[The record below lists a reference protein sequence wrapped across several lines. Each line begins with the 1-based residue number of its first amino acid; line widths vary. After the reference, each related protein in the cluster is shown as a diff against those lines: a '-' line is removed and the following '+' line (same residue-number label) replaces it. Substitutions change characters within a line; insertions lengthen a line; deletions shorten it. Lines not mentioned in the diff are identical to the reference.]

1 MKILPGIGLAA
12 CFFMVCFG
20 CSCNNQAQKDAP
32 RKLPVVYQAFSD
44 TLCPFYVKTNTFP
57 HKRKDLAIGL
67 LGSDPKRDS
76 LLLATFLQADF
87 FDNITGQLHPDGICD
102 FAGENF
108 LYHRYIPDP
117 SFLSDSTIAF
127 RQQAVCETA
136 LLIRPTVSQDATK
149 FVVIACD
156 AAAQL
161 AQQDMRDLL
170 EDARLHIPSTSTLW
184 TGIRTTE
191 QLLQET
197 PGTLGIFASPQAVAL
212 NSYQSL
218 LSHENTF
225 LQRYDTTNTPIPN
238 ELIPVFHFDFSRGHM
253 QYKGARYNPT
263 YMYIRSEANYVRY
276 FTVMLVEQ
284 LRHGNARKPLTYLL
298 LGDISLAPHTAVITE
313 TLRQLRDYRK
323 EGRYVYRHLISPQVT
338 LIDPARETAIETYR
352 LLLQDK
358 TPAYRPTRGVIRNK

>member
-1 MKILPGIGLAA
+1 MKVVPFIGLAA
-12 CFFMVCFG
+12 CFLVVCFG
-20 CSCNNQAQKDAP
+20 CRCSNQAHKDAP
-32 RKLPVVYQAFSD
+32 QKLPVVYQAFSD
-44 TLCPFYVKTNTFP
+44 TLCPFYVKTNKFP
-57 HKRKDLAIGL
+57 HNRKELAIGL
-67 LGSDPKRDS
+67 LGSNPSCDS
-76 LLLATFLQADF
+76 LLLATFLQADY
-87 FDNITGQLHPDGICD
+87 FDNITGQPLPDGICD

-108 LYHRYIPDP
+108 LYHRYVPDS
-117 SFLSDSTIAF
+117 SFLSDSIITF
-127 RQQAVCETA
+127 RQQAICETA
-136 LLIRPTVSQDATK
+136 LLIRPTVSLEATK
-149 FVVIACD
+149 VVVVACD

-161 AQQDMRDLL
+161 AQKDMRDLL

-191 QLLQET
+191 QWLEEK

-212 NSYQSL
+212 KSYQSL
-218 LSHENTF
+218 LSYDNTF
-225 LQRYDTTNTPIPN
+225 LQQYDTTNTPIPK
-238 ELIPVFHFDFSRGHM
+238 ELIPVFHFDFSQGNM
-253 QYKGARYNPT
+253 QYKGSRYNPT
-263 YMYIRSEANYVRY
+263 YIYIRSEANYVRY

-284 LRHGNARKPLTYLL
+284 LRHGNTRKPLTYLL
-298 LGDISLAPHTAVITE
+298 LGDISLVPYTAVITE